1 LADKKL
7 NNTIYIT
14 QTNNYIVQEDEE
26 SAKSGETQTR
36 PCKVLTTRQE
46 TKTRNKDKKQSQE
59 TKSRNKDK
67 KQRQETKTR
76 NKDKDK
82 DKKQRQETK
91 TRNKDKAD

>member
-46 TKTRNKDKKQSQE
+46 TKTRNKV
-59 TKSRNKDK
+59 K

-76 NKDKDK
+76 NKDKK
-82 DKKQRQETK
+82 QRQRQRQETK
-91 TRNKDKAD
+91 TRNKDKKQRQGRLNEKT